1 MKKTNHNEEE
11 LTDNLNN
18 HNEDES
24 PATEPKEESV
34 NKKIE
39 ITEGEEKEEKE
50 EKKADSFFS
59 KRGGKEKKLKE
70 EVEKLTLEKEELN
83 DKFLRLFSEFDNYKK
98 RTNKE
103 KIDIINTASE
113 KVILGLLPII
123 DDFERAIE
131 YNKETGEIEVVKEGF
146 ELIYNKLSALMK
158 RMGVA
163 EIAAQD
169 QVFDTDYHEAVTHFP
184 ATSDDQK
191 GKVMDVVE
199 KGYTLNDKVIRFS
212 KVVVAN

>member
-1 MKKTNHNEEE
+1 MKKTNHNDDE

-18 HNEDES
+18 HNEDEN
-24 PATEPKEESV
+24 PVTKPKDESV
-34 NKKIE
+34 KEKIE
-39 ITEGEEKEEKE
+39 DTKDDEKE

-59 KRGGKEKKLKE
+59 KKGGKEKKLKE
-70 EVEKLTLEKEELN
+70 EIEKLTSEKEELN

-146 ELIYNKLSALMK
+146 ELIYNKLSTLMK

-163 EIAAQD
+163 EIVAQD

-184 ATSDDQK
+184 ASSEDQK

-199 KGYTLNDKVIRFS
+199 KGYTLNEKVIRFS

>member
-1 MKKTNHNEEE
+1 MKKTNHSEDE

-18 HNEDES
+18 HNEDEN
-24 PATEPKEESV
+24 PVTEPKDESV
-34 NKKIE
+34 EEKIE
-39 ITEGEEKEEKE
+39 DTKDEEKE

-59 KRGGKEKKLKE
+59 KKGGKEKKLKE
-70 EVEKLTLEKEELN
+70 EIEKLTSEKEELN

-146 ELIYNKLSALMK
+146 ELIYNKLSSLMK
-158 RMGVA
+158 RMGVE
-163 EIAAQD
+163 EIIAQD
-169 QVFDTDYHEAVTHFP
+169 KIFDTDYHEAVTHFP
-184 ATSDDQK
+184 ATSEDQK
-191 GKVMDVVE
+191 GKVMDIVE
-199 KGYTLNDKVIRFS
+199 KRYTLNEKVIRFS

>member
-1 MKKTNHNEEE
+1 MKKINHNEEE

-39 ITEGEEKEEKE
+39 ITEGEEKE

>member
-1 MKKTNHNEEE
+1 MKNTNHNEDE

-18 HNEDES
+18 LNEDENLDTT
-24 PATEPKEESV
+24 PEEESV
-34 NKKIE
+34 KKKIE
-39 ITEGEEKEEKE
+39 VTEGE

-70 EVEKLTLEKEELN
+70 EIEKLTSEKEELN

-131 YNKETGEIEVVKEGF
+131 YNRETGEIEVVKEGF

-184 ATSDDQK
+184 ASSEDQK

-199 KGYTLNDKVIRFS
+199 KGYTLNEKVIRFS

>member
-1 MKKTNHNEEE
+1 MKNTNHSEDE

-18 HNEDES
+18 HNEDEN
-24 PATEPKEESV
+24 PVAEPMEESV
-34 NKKIE
+34 NKKNE
-39 ITEGEEKEEKE
+39 ITEGEEKE

-70 EVEKLTLEKEELN
+70 EIEKLTSEKEELN

-163 EIAAQD
+163 EIVAQD

-199 KGYTLNDKVIRFS
+199 KGYTLNEKVIRFS